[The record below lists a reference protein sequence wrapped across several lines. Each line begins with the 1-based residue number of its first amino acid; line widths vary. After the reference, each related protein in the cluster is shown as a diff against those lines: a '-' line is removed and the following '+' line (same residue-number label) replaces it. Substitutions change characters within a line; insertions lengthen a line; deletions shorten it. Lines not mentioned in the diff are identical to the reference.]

1 MKNVDQNKFKKK
13 CQIFN
18 LKAILNSASNES
30 FLLNSKIE
38 ELQKYFKDIKKIM
51 NEKMNKL
58 TTKKNNKLDTNENQ
72 IKHQIC
78 IKLSNLIKKYNEG
91 KNIKELNQRNEEN
104 KNIIKEKMNNV
115 NKMLKQLKYK
125 KLRNEKDLLKQTL
138 KEKKNICQSIKN
150 QIDDEKELNNI
161 FQPINYIYF
170 DNIYNV
176 KYDDLI
182 KKNEE
187 TKKLEIFFSQSRVR
201 SKELGINRIKNLKE
215 IKRNNLKI
223 YKKYISDNGFSCTFT
238 NKRHQEKYNIEIE
251 LITDYNY
258 SSDSESESSDEETN
272 TQNNL
277 DKDSNKNNDFFLKFN
292 HLDTL
297 DNKIFI
303 PTSEKETND
312 QEIKIDE
319 NISDNKN
326 NLILVNKLVEMKEKY
341 NKLINERYDLE
352 YKKNIILK
360 KIEKT
365 KIKSER
371 RAFSPNPSKMNKSIH
386 FNS

>member
-30 FLLNSKIE
+30 YLLNSKIE

-58 TTKKNNKLDTNENQ
+58 TTKKNNKSDLNENQ

-78 IKLSNLIKKYNEG
+78 VKLNNLIKKYNEG
-91 KNIKELNQRNEEN
+91 KNIKELNKRNEKN
-104 KNIIKEKMNNV
+104 KIIIKEKMNNL

-125 KLRNEKDLLKQTL
+125 KLRNEKDKLKQTI
-138 KEKKNICQSIKN
+138 KEKKNICQFIEN
-150 QIDDEKELNNI
+150 QIDDEKELNNM
-161 FQPINYIYF
+161 FQPINYIYL
-170 DNIYNV
+170 DNICNV

-187 TKKLEIFFSQSRVR
+187 TKKLEIFFSKSKARSR
-201 SKELGINRIKNLKE
+201 ELGMNSIKKLKE
-215 IKRNNLKI
+215 IKRNQLKI

-277 DKDSNKNNDFFLKFN
+277 DKDSNKNNDLFLK
-292 HLDTL
+292 LDYLNTL

-319 NISDNKN
+319 KINDNKN
-326 NLILVNKLVEMKEKY
+326 NFILVNKLVEMKEKY
-341 NKLINERYDLE
+341 NKLINERFDLE
-352 YKKNIILK
+352 YKKNILEK
-360 KIEKT
+360 KIENKN
-365 KIKSER
+365 IKSER
-371 RAFSPNPSKMNKSIH
+371 RNFSPNPSKVAKSIY

>member
-1 MKNVDQNKFKKK
+1 MKNVDQNKIKKK

-18 LKAILNSASNES
+18 LKTILNNASNES
-30 FLLNSKIE
+30 YLLNSKIA

-51 NEKMNKL
+51 NEKMNDL
-58 TTKKNNKLDTNENQ
+58 NTKKNIKLDINEDQ

-78 IKLSNLIKKYNEG
+78 VKLNNLIKKYNEG
-91 KNIKELNQRNEEN
+91 NNIKELNHRNEED
-104 KNIIKEKMNNV
+104 KSIIREKMNNL

-125 KLRNEKDLLKQTL
+125 KLKNEKDLLKQTI
-138 KEKKNICQSIKN
+138 KEKKNICQNIKN
-150 QIDDEKELNNI
+150 QLDYEKDLNSI
-161 FQPINYIYF
+161 FQPINYIFF
-170 DNIYNV
+170 DNIYHV
-176 KYDDLI
+176 KYDDLL

-187 TKKLEIFFSQSRVR
+187 TEKFKIFFAQSKAR
-201 SKELGINRIKNLKE
+201 SKELGINSIKNLKE
-215 IKRNNLKI
+215 IKRNNLKV
-223 YKKYISDNGFSCTFT
+223 YKKYISDNGFSCSFT

-277 DKDSNKNNDFFLKFN
+277 DKDSNKNNDLFIKFN

-297 DNKIFI
+297 DNRITI

-312 QEIKIDE
+312 QEIKINE
-319 NISDNKN
+319 NINDNKI
-326 NLILVNKLVEMKEKY
+326 NLMLVNKLVEMKEKY

-352 YKKNIILK
+352 YKKNKLIK
-360 KIEKT
+360 KIENT

-371 RAFSPNPSKMNKSIH
+371 RTFSPSPANKGKSIQ